1 MNIPIDV
8 SHKTLKTKRLILRP
22 WKESD
27 VDDLF
32 EYASVDGVGQMAGWK
47 PHQTIE
53 ESKSIID
60 MFIKGKKTFAIE
72 YKNKVIGS
80 IGIELYDEKLFPELD
95 ALKGREIGYVLSK
108 EYWGNELMPEGVKEV
123 MRYLYEDLH
132 VDFIMCA
139 HFTYNNQSKRVIE
152 KCGFKHYAST
162 RKHTLLDTDEDLEVY
177 IKMKDS

>member
-1 MNIPIDV
+1 MDN
-8 SHKTLKTKRLILRP
+8 
-22 WKESD
+22 
-27 VDDLF
+27 LF

-60 MFIKGKKTFAIE
+60 MFIKGKKTFAVE

-95 ALKGREIGYVLSK
+95 SLKGREIGYVLST

-123 MRYLYEDLH
+123 MRYLFHLQ
-132 VDFIMCA
+132 
-139 HFTYNNQSKRVIE
+139 QS
-152 KCGFKHYAST
+152 
-162 RKHTLLDTDEDLEVY
+162 
-177 IKMKDS
+177 IKTSH